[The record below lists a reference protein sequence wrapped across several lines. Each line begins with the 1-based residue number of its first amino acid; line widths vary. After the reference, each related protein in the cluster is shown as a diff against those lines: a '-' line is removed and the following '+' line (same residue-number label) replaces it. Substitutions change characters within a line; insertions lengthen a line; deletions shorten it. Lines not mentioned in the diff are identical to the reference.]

1 METNQTVDTLQQYPW
16 ITMMPERFVCSVQ
29 DYELDAIVA
38 FAFLKAINPKC
49 LLDRRSSAEIE
60 MMDAKEHPTYA
71 IWVGNPKSGNVSAFR
86 DIDSYVNY
94 IGRFA
99 IPDTIYDV
107 VVLDVIRRTLTTL
120 VGEEGHSTLMEETI
134 TSSIFLEE
142 DAGNFD
148 LPVENPYAGEFSY
161 KGDEAFLRC
170 AQLPIECIKSLLKCY
185 SRLIEIDHIVYD
197 AVVERNDDIVV
208 LPRPTIL
215 TNHHCALAQDDHKNW
230 FVIPLRP
237 PKEGVEVR
245 PIIPY
250 GELAPMYAKFIS
262 RPEMRDLIEKDDGVV
277 RADPRFQWYICKSV
291 DDAIAFIK
299 RVTARALENKS

>member
-1 METNQTVDTLQQYPW
+1 METDQTVDTLQQYPW
-16 ITMMPERFVCSVQ
+16 ITSMPERFVCSVQ
-29 DYELDAIVA
+29 DYDLDAIVA
-38 FAFLKAINPKC
+38 YAFLRVINPKC
-49 LLDRRSSAEIE
+49 LLDRRPSAEIE
-60 MMDAKEHPTYA
+60 MLDAKEHPTYA

-86 DIDSYVNY
+86 DMDNYVNY

-99 IPDTIYDV
+99 IPDTIYDE
-107 VVLDVIRRTLTTL
+107 VVLDVIRQSLTKL

-134 TSSIFLEE
+134 TSAIFLEE

-161 KGDEAFLRC
+161 KGDEAFMRC
-170 AQLPIECIKSLLKCY
+170 AQPLIQCIQTLLKCY

-197 AVVERNDDIVV
+197 AAVERNDDIVV

-215 TNHHCALAQDDHKNW
+215 TNHHYALAQDAHKNW
-230 FVIPLRP
+230 FVTPNRP
-237 PKEGVEVR
+237 PKEGVIVR

-262 RPEMRDLIEKDDGVV
+262 RPEMRDLIEKDDAVV
-277 RADPRFQWYICKSV
+277 RADPRFQWFACKNV

-299 RVTARALENKS
+299 RVTARALENKG